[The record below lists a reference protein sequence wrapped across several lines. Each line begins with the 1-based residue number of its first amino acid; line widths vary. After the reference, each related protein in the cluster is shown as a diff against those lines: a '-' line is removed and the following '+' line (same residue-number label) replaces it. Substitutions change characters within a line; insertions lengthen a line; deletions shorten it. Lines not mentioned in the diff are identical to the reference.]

1 MAGNRKQKKQCFS
14 VFSLFGGKR
23 ACKARRRDDDHSDDH
38 VKAYKVYPSDEDRG
52 RWVADP
58 EIDKKASAYIAS
70 TTEKWEKFALAEVE
84 PRET

>member
-1 MAGNRKQKKQCFS
+1 MAGIRKQKKQCFS

-23 ACKARRRDDDHSDDH
+23 ACKARKGDYHSEDY
-38 VKAYKVYPSDEDRG
+38 VKACKVYPSDEDRG

-70 TTEKWEKFALAEVE
+70 TTEKWEKLALTE
-84 PRET
+84 PRETE